1 VWTIGARGLLCLRPE
16 ALVLEESALARSG
29 IPGTV
34 AAYVFEGSRQ
44 FYEIDIA
51 GGALRVEMVT
61 SALFGGGFR
70 PGDHVKVE
78 VSSET
83 AVLMPD
89 ERPETR

>member
-1 VWTIGARGLLCLRPE
+1 MCLRPE

-44 FYEIDIA
+44 LYEIDI
-51 GGALRVEMVT
+51 GRGTVRVEMVT
-61 SALFGGGFR
+61 STVLGGGFK
-70 PGDHVKVE
+70 PGDRVKVE

-83 AVLMPD
+83 AVLLPE
-89 ERPETR
+89 ERSETR